1 MSVKPV
7 VLPAMGCRAQRPQ
20 QFPLLTGGHMERGKE
35 ALESRRPEGDAWV
48 AKLVK
53 GPTLDLSLGLDL
65 KVMSLSP
72 ALGSM
77 LSVKPT

>member
-20 QFPLLTGGHMERGKE
+20 FPLLTGGHMEKGKE

-53 GPTLDLSLGLDL
+53 GLTLDLSLGLDL

-77 LSVKPT
+77 LGVKPT